1 MRGRDDDADADVFN
15 AHRDARDGRAREL
28 GHLERFDAHA
38 GRSRV
43 DVGFFDDFD
52 DDFDESDL
60 RRRGAGDEKTAT
72 KTTTGTAS
80 KR

>member
-1 MRGRDDDADADVFN
+1 M
-15 AHRDARDGRAREL
+15 
-28 GHLERFDAHA
+28 
-38 GRSRV
+38 

-72 KTTTGTAS
+72 KTTSGTAS

>member
-1 MRGRDDDADADVFN
+1 
-15 AHRDARDGRAREL
+15 
-28 GHLERFDAHA
+28 AHA